1 MELLPFLKK
10 YGYNLDDFERSGL
23 DWNELLVIKKD
34 HESHL
39 SELETVG
46 GSLTNDMIRTE
57 CVHSVKYRIKDSE
70 HLLEK
75 ILRKR
80 LDDASFD
87 CDITN
92 YYTKIT
98 DLVGVRALH
107 LFKGDWIGIHN
118 SILSKWETQ
127 GSPVAKY
134 RKGDADDLIKAY
146 ESNGCATEEHKFGY
160 RSIHYIVESRFYKRP
175 ALVEIQVRTI
185 FEEGWSEID
194 HFVRY
199 PYDQNNPVL
208 LPYLTIF
215 NRLAGSADEMG
226 GYLLHLRNTVSKYE
240 EEIEQEK
247 QRIKVLEE
255 HIERL
260 TIEPSEKENLRQDL
274 SQFKFPHAML
284 DERFRAILPQWSAE
298 FEKSRKTS
306 LVQAFADYK
315 PHSKLLADILENPHK
330 ASRYIR
336 QVFDTGAPPE
346 SDDSE

>member
-1 MELLPFLKK
+1 
-10 YGYNLDDFERSGL
+10 
-23 DWNELLVIKKD
+23 
-34 HESHL
+34 
-39 SELETVG
+39 
-46 GSLTNDMIRTE
+46 MIRAE
-57 CVHSVKYRIKDSE
+57 NVHSVKYRIKDSE
-70 HLLEK
+70 HLIEK

-80 LDDASFD
+80 LEDFSFS

-92 YYTKIT
+92 YYLQIT

-107 LFKGDWIGIHN
+107 LFKSDWLSIHQA
-118 SILSKWETQ
+118 ILSKWETQ
-127 GSPVAKY
+127 GKPVAKY

-146 ESNGCATEEHKFGY
+146 EDHGCTTQEHKYGY
-160 RSIHYIVESRFYKRP
+160 RSIHYIIESRFYKRP

-226 GYLLHLRNTVSKYE
+226 AYLLHLRNTVSKYE

-247 QRIKVLEE
+247 QRIKSLEE

-260 TIEPSEKENLRQDL
+260 TIEPSEKENLRQDIY
-274 SQFKFPHAML
+274 QIKFPVGL
-284 DERFRAILPQWSAE
+284 LNERFRAILPDWTNE
-298 FEKSRKTS
+298 IETRTNPS
-306 LVQAFADYK
+306 LLQAFEGYK
-315 PHSKLLADILENPHK
+315 PHSQALAEVLENPSK
-330 ASRYIR
+330 ASPYLR
-336 QVFDTGAPPE
+336 QVFDTGE
-346 SDDSE
+346 VSEIGDCE